1 MELIQ
6 KFYPQITQITQIKNK
21 PDLNLC
27 NLCNLWIAFFRP
39 SVECFQSMSG
49 KAARRYVVQGRVQG
63 VGFRWFVQRRATAL
77 GLTGYVRNLDEGHVE
92 VLAVGSP
99 KTLDQLRSELWRGP
113 VGAGVAAVQESEAPV
128 ETFRTFEI
136 SY

>member
-1 MELIQ
+1 
-6 KFYPQITQITQIKNK
+6 
-21 PDLNLC
+21 
-27 NLCNLWIAFFRP
+27 
-39 SVECFQSMSG
+39 MSG